1 MLARFM
7 EWNWQELRFQ
17 LRFHKKEEKQEEV
30 LNEENI
36 RSADRRNESGL

>member
-7 EWNWQELRFQ
+7 EWNWQE